1 MNCGSTIQNVVST
14 IQLLCQY
21 LISKSTVSLMGRV
34 NMHQDLQQVDHTP
47 ACCPRGDLMS
57 ASVGPPGS
65 GAGILHAPPVSD
77 SAWH

>member
-1 MNCGSTIQNVVST
+1 
-14 IQLLCQY
+14 
-21 LISKSTVSLMGRV
+21 
-34 NMHQDLQQVDHTP
+34 MHQDLQQVDHTP